1 MSNLKNLSA
10 QTKGSFQI
18 NGEIKK
24 PPISLKV
31 AAQIGLLEYENENL
45 RDAENKAAILI
56 LSFGTTNKDSR
67 AKTIEATFT
76 AIQNNFKNVKTA
88 LSFTSHI
95 VLKRIAQNEGG
106 SPYSAPEDTLE
117 KLLREGFTKIALV
130 PLSIVPG
137 IEYKYDVAIFHEYKT
152 RFKKMTLATPLIYWQ
167 GQENYPDDVLEVM
180 TALDLP
186 AQENGT
192 AILLMAHGTPDPSN
206 AYYSVMQDRLS
217 SLRDDAFIYTVEGYP
232 RLEHFIEKLHAQ
244 NFSKIILK
252 PLMLVA
258 GDHANNDM
266 AGEHKNFL
274 TRARFNVEVQLQGL
288 GENPKIR
295 QIYIERAAEA
305 FNALTNSKLE

>member
-1 MSNLKNLSA
+1 MSNLKKISE
-10 QTKGSFQI
+10 QTNGSFQI

-45 RDAENKAAILI
+45 RDAPNKDAILI

-67 AKTIEATFT
+67 AKTVEATFN
-76 AIQNNFKNVKTA
+76 ALQNAFKGVKTA

-95 VLKRIAQNEGG
+95 VLKRIIQNEGY
-106 SPYSAPEDTLE
+106 SPYSAPEETLE
-117 KLLREGFTKIALV
+117 KLLREGFNRIALV
-130 PLSIVPG
+130 PLAIIPG

-152 RFKKMTLATPLIYWQ
+152 HFKKMTLATPLMYWQ
-167 GQENYPDDVLEVM
+167 GQENYPDDILEVM
-180 TALDLP
+180 KALDLP

-206 AYYSVMQDRLS
+206 AYYSVMQQRLS
-217 SLRDDAFIYTVEGYP
+217 ILRNDSFIYTVEGYP
-232 RLEHFIEKLHAQ
+232 RLEHFVEKLQAQ
-244 NFSKIILK
+244 KISKVILM

-274 TRARFNVEVQLQGL
+274 TRAGFNVEVKLQGL
-288 GENPKIR
+288 GENSKIR
-295 QIYIERAAEA
+295 EIYIRRAEDAL
-305 FNALTNSKLE
+305 NALKK